1 MSDNKNITLK
11 EFNQRKNRVEA
22 ELNQIQ
28 NNLDS
33 TVHRV
38 KDSFLESVIPADN
51 IRRKPFKSVGIAIIV
66 GFVAGLPKK
75 RKRKSGKEIVDDNGK
90 QGVSSLL
97 KDELRRLVAQ
107 KTAGYIMDVIDSK
120 LSSRLK
126 QDAKSDQDDGNQ
138 QHI

>member
-1 MSDNKNITLK
+1 MSDNKNISLR
-11 EFNQRKNRVEA
+11 EFNQRKNRIEA

-28 NNLDS
+28 NNLDN

-38 KDSFLESVIPADN
+38 KDSFLESFIQTDK

-66 GFVAGLPKK
+66 GFVAGLPKIKK
-75 RKRKSGKEIVDDNGK
+75 RKTGKEIVDTNDNPGI
-90 QGVSSLL
+90 SILL

-120 LSSRLK
+120 LSSSLK
-126 QDAKSDQDDGNQ
+126 PDNKIDQDNGNQ
-138 QHI
+138 